1 MKKIMSLFALAILI
15 ASFSSANDT
24 TPLPAREGQGGEPA
38 VVTGESHRFN
48 DVSFLPIPALSAFGG
63 QGVSGAF
70 AGQTAGRIL
79 IAGGCNFPGIPAADG
94 GQKAFYTDIYVLDIA
109 SASAS
114 AFGSAASA
122 SASGASPSASA
133 SASVCGASP
142 SASASASGSA
152 PSASASASACG
163 ASASASAAGSVPG
176 GFSAGAALSSPGA
189 AWQRVGSLPCALA
202 YGASVTTPEGVVCL
216 GGTADGQKSEDFAVL
231 LSFTKAGQLQS
242 QDLPPLPVALDN
254 FAAAYGDGFIY
265 IAGGQHN
272 GIINRQAFRLKWPLP
287 AAWFEAQTGAAW
299 EELPEMPGPARVQ
312 PCAVV
317 QKGAL
322 GSNFYLLGGFDP
334 RYCKAVANGVYYDT
348 RKREWLP
355 TSLMAKPQHLPCS
368 NESEALPQTMG
379 QEASLDVLALV
390 GASAIPSGAAHIL
403 CFGGVNKAIF
413 ETALQRNALLADT
426 ATAADRLQA
435 LREEAHT
442 YMTQQPAWYRFRR
455 SILVYHTVTDS
466 WAELFDSPLIARAG
480 AAVVPVPSGTG
491 SSSLSAIVVGGEEK
505 PGVRSSDVTR
515 VDISYT
521 AHFGWLNWTVLILYL
536 LGMVYLGYYFMRRAS
551 NSSDDF
557 FKGGGRIPWW
567 AAGISIFATM
577 LSAITYMSIPA
588 KAYATDWTYYP
599 MQICI
604 LLVSF
609 PVIRYYLPFFR
620 RLNVTTAYE
629 YLERRFN
636 SATRLMASILFI
648 VFMVARTAL
657 VLFLPSLAMTAVTG
671 INIYICIALMA
682 LITILYCTMGGVEA
696 VVWGDVIQGIIL
708 VGGAIL
714 AAVYLIVNTGENG
727 ASDFWQIATDHDKFR
742 LFLFDAENPFDFVN
756 ATWWVV
762 ILGGLANN
770 LISYTSD
777 QTVIQR
783 YLTTSD
789 EKSAARGILTNGLM
803 SVVVTIAFFTIGTG
817 LYTFFKTHPAELDI
831 TMAKGDAIF
840 PFFMMSQL
848 PAGLAGL
855 LIAAVF
861 AATMSTIASNI
872 NSISTAFTVDLWSKW
887 KKAAKSVSGASSA
900 GDTSVRT
907 ARIAGICAG
916 LIGMAIAWLMATV
929 DIQSLLDYF
938 NTILGLLSGA
948 IGGLFMM
955 GIFFPRI
962 GSRAAMIG
970 FLCGTA
976 TVLYMNFCT
985 QANFLLFGFVSMLV
999 SVLVALILS
1008 IFMPQREEQK
1018 GLTWKTLPKE

>member
-1 MKKIMSLFALAILI
+1 MKRLLFFLLAFISTLSLSFAQ
-15 ASFSSANDT
+15 DT
-24 TPLPAREGQGGEPA
+24 TPLPTREGQGGGSA
-38 VVTGESHRFN
+38 HRFN
-48 DVSFLPIPALSAFGG
+48 NASFLPLPALSAFGG

-70 AGQTAGRIL
+70 AGL
-79 IAGGCNFPGIPAADG
+79 IPKGFSVPHDRVLVAGGCNFPDVPAAEG
-94 GQKAFYTDIYVLDIA
+94 GQKVFYTDIYAIALDGKETWWRA
-109 SASAS
+109 
-114 AFGSAASA
+114 
-122 SASGASPSASA
+122 
-133 SASVCGASP
+133 
-142 SASASASGSA
+142 
-152 PSASASASACG
+152 
-163 ASASASAAGSVPG
+163 
-176 GFSAGAALSSPGA
+176 
-189 AWQRVGSLPCALA
+189 GSLPCALA
-202 YGASVTTPEGVVCL
+202 YGASVTTPEGLVCL

-231 LSFTKAGQLQS
+231 LTLGTSGEAIS
-242 QDLPPLPVALDN
+242 RDIPSLPSALDN

-265 IAGGQHN
+265 VAGGLHN
-272 GIINRQAFRLKWPLP
+272 GLPNRKAFRLKWPLP
-287 AAWFEAQTGAAW
+287 ASWFESQTGAAW
-299 EELPEMPGPARVQ
+299 EELPDVPGPARVQ
-312 PCAVV
+312 PAAAV

-322 GSNFYLLGGFDP
+322 ASNFYLLGGFDP
-334 RYCKAVANGVYYDT
+334 RYRKAVSNGVYYDT
-348 RKREWLP
+348 RKGEWMA
-355 TSLMAKPQHLPCS
+355 TSLMQTRPAPLSSP
-368 NESEALPQTMG
+368 EGDTDALPSVNNTI
-379 QEASLDVLALV
+379 EAPSGAVGGAALSLV
-390 GASAIPSGAAHIL
+390 GASALPSGAAHIL
-403 CFGGVNKAIF
+403 CFGGVNKEIF
-413 ETALQRNALLADT
+413 EAALERNALIADT
-426 ATAADRLQA
+426 ATTAEQLET
-435 LREEAHT
+435 LRAEAYA
-442 YMTQQPAWYRFRR
+442 YMTQDPAWYQFRR
-455 SILVYHTVTDS
+455 SILVYHTITDS
-466 WAELFDSPLIARAG
+466 WAEVFDSPLIARAG
-480 AAVVPVPSGTG
+480 AAVVPLASPSG
-491 SSSLSAIVVGGEEK
+491 SLSALVIGGEEK
-505 PGVRSSDVTR
+505 PGVRSADATR
-515 VDISYT
+515 VDITYT
-521 AHFGWLNWTVLILYL
+521 AHFGWLNWVVLILYL
-536 LGMVYLGYYFMRRAS
+536 LGMVYLGYYFMKRAG
-551 NSSDDF
+551 NSGDDF

-714 AAVYLIVNTGENG
+714 AAVYLIVNTGDTG
-727 ASDFWQIATDHDKFR
+727 ASDFWQIATDHDKIR
-742 LFLFDAENPFDFVN
+742 LFLFDAENPYDFVN

-872 NSISTAFTVDLWSKW
+872 NSISTAFTVDLWGKM
-887 KKAAKSVSGASSA
+887 KKQTPKGGEVK
-900 GDTSVRT
+900 V

-916 LIGMAIAWLMATV
+916 MIGMAIAWLMATV

-962 GSRAAMIG
+962 GSKAAIIG

-976 TVLYMNFCT
+976 TVLYMNFFT

-999 SVLVALILS
+999 SVLVALLLS
-1008 IFMPQREEQK
+1008 IFMPQTEEQK
-1018 GLTWKTLPKE
+1018 GLTWSTLNKQ

>member
-1 MKKIMSLFALAILI
+1 MKKILFLFAVAVFLSIRSMAQ
-15 ASFSSANDT
+15 DT
-24 TPLPAREGQGGEPA
+24 TPLLQGQSPDRNGAIGDRREVSGG
-38 VVTGESHRFN
+38 GSSHRFN
-48 DVSFLPIPALSAFGG
+48 TVSFTSLPPLDAYGG

-70 AGQTAGRIL
+70 AGFVPKNFSVPSDRVL
-79 IAGGCNFPGIPAADG
+79 VAGGCNFPDVPAAEG
-94 GQKAFYTDIYVLDIA
+94 GQKVFYTDIYAIA
-109 SASAS
+109 FDGKGKWWRA
-114 AFGSAASA
+114 
-122 SASGASPSASA
+122 
-133 SASVCGASP
+133 
-142 SASASASGSA
+142 
-152 PSASASASACG
+152 
-163 ASASASAAGSVPG
+163 
-176 GFSAGAALSSPGA
+176 
-189 AWQRVGSLPCALA
+189 GSLPCALA
-202 YGASVTTPEGVVCL
+202 YGASVTTPQGIVCL

-231 LSFTKAGQLQS
+231 LTLGSSGEAICR
-242 QDLPPLPVALDN
+242 DLPPLPIGLDN
-254 FAAAYGDGFIY
+254 FAAAFGDGFIY
-265 IAGGQHN
+265 VAGGQHN
-272 GIINRQAFRLKWPLP
+272 CIPNHKAFRLKWPLP
-287 AAWFEAQTGAAW
+287 ATWFESQKGAAW
-299 EELPEMPGPARVQ
+299 ETLPDMPGPARVQ
-312 PCAVV
+312 PAAAV

-334 RYCKAVANGVYYDT
+334 LSHKTVLDGICYDP
-348 RKREWLP
+348 RKGQWMA
-355 TSLMAKPQHLPCS
+355 TSSIKTH
-368 NESEALPQTMG
+368 PQTPPVMEG
-379 QEASLDVLALV
+379 SSSGNGSLPSRGDLEGSLV

-403 CFGGVNKAIF
+403 CLGGVNKDIF
-413 ETALQRNALLADT
+413 EAALERNARIGEMVQKVQEFKGSKEEQLA
-426 ATAADRLQA
+426 Q
-435 LREEAHT
+435 LREEAHA
-442 YMTQQPAWYRFRR
+442 YMMQDPAWYQFRR

-466 WAELFDSPLIARAG
+466 WAEVFDSPLLARAG
-480 AAVVPVPSGTG
+480 AAVVPLASPAGHI
-491 SSSLSAIVVGGEEK
+491 SALVIGGEEK
-505 PGVRSSDVTR
+505 PGVRSADATR
-515 VDISYT
+515 MEIGYT
-521 AHFGWLNWTVLILYL
+521 ARFGWLNWTVLILYL
-536 LGMVYLGYYFMRRAS
+536 LGMVYLGYYFMQRAGKS
-551 NSSDDF
+551 GDDF

-604 LLVSF
+604 LVVAF

-636 SATRLMASILFI
+636 SSTRLMASMLFI
-648 VFMVARTAL
+648 IFMVARTAL

-714 AAVYLIVNTGENG
+714 AAAYLIIYTGSNG
-727 ASDFWQIATDHDKFR
+727 ASDFWQIATGHDKFR
-742 LFLFDAENPFDFVN
+742 LFLFDAKHPFDFVN

-803 SVVVTIAFFTIGTG
+803 SVFVTIAFFTIGTG

-848 PAGLAGL
+848 PSGLAGL

-872 NSISTAFTVDLWSKW
+872 NSISTAFTVDLWSKAHP
-887 KKAAKSVSGASSA
+887 KPDDA
-900 GDTSVRT
+900 GGQVRV
-907 ARIAGICAG
+907 ARISGICAG
-916 LIGMAIAWLMATV
+916 LIGMLIAWLMATV

-962 GSRAAMIG
+962 GSRAAIAG

-976 TVLYMNFCT
+976 TVLYMNFFT

-999 SVLVALILS
+999 SVVVALILS
-1008 IFMPQREEQK
+1008 FFFPQKEEQP
-1018 GLTWKTLPKE
+1018 GLTWNTL

>member
-1 MKKIMSLFALAILI
+1 MERG
-15 ASFSSANDT
+15 T
-24 TPLPAREGQGGEPA
+24 GGEA
-38 VVTGESHRFN
+38 ISLHRFN
-48 DVSFLPIPALSAFGG
+48 NASFTSLPALSAFGG
-63 QGVSGAF
+63 QGVSGSF
-70 AGQTAGRIL
+70 AGFIPKDFSVPYNRVL
-79 IAGGCNFPGIPAADG
+79 VAGGCNFPDVPAAEG
-94 GQKAFYTDIYVLDIA
+94 GQKVFYTDIYAISLDGKEKWWRA
-109 SASAS
+109 
-114 AFGSAASA
+114 
-122 SASGASPSASA
+122 
-133 SASVCGASP
+133 
-142 SASASASGSA
+142 
-152 PSASASASACG
+152 
-163 ASASASAAGSVPG
+163 
-176 GFSAGAALSSPGA
+176 
-189 AWQRVGSLPCALA
+189 GSLPCALA
-202 YGASVTTPEGVVCL
+202 YGASVSTPEGVVCL
-216 GGTADGQKSEDFAVL
+216 GGTSDGKKSEDYAALLTIDGTGAVV
-231 LSFTKAGQLQS
+231 SSA
-242 QDLPPLPVALDN
+242 LPPLPVSLDN

-265 IAGGQHN
+265 AAGGQHN
-272 GIINRQAFRLKWPLP
+272 GMPNRKAFRLKWPLP
-287 AAWFEAQTGAAW
+287 SSWFEAQTDAAW
-299 EELPEMPGPARVQ
+299 EELPDVPGPARVQ

-317 QKGAL
+317 QKGAIS
-322 GSNFYLLGGFDP
+322 SNFYLLGGFDP
-334 RYCKAVANGVYYDT
+334 RYRKAVANGVYYDT
-348 RKREWLP
+348 RKGNWFA
-355 TSLMAKPQHLPCS
+355 TSLIQTP
-368 NESEALPQTMG
+368 PQTPSVMEG
-379 QEASLDVLALV
+379 GDATVETSGNGCLPSQGYIERALV
-390 GASAIPSGAAHIL
+390 GASAIPSGAAHVL
-403 CFGGVNKAIF
+403 CFGGVNKHIF
-413 ETALQRNALLADT
+413 EQALDRNYQLSDTTIQTAQRLA
-426 ATAADRLQA
+426 Q
-435 LREEAHT
+435 LREEVYY
-442 YMTQQPAWYRFRR
+442 YMTQEPEWYQFRR

-466 WAELFDSPLIARAG
+466 WAEVFDSPLIARAG
-480 AAVVPVPSGTG
+480 AAVVPLVSPSGT
-491 SSSLSAIVVGGEEK
+491 LSALVIGGEEK

-515 VDISYT
+515 VDITYT
-521 AHFGWLNWTVLILYL
+521 AHFGWLNWTVLIVYL
-536 LGMVYLGYYFMRRAS
+536 LGMVYLGYYFMKRAS

-696 VVWGDVIQGIIL
+696 VVWGDVIQGVIL

-714 AAVYLIVNTGENG
+714 AAVYLIVNTGDNG

-742 LFLFDAENPFDFVN
+742 LFLFNSENPFDFVN

-887 KKAAKSVSGASSA
+887 KGE
-900 GDTSVRT
+900 GGVRT

-916 LIGMAIAWLMATV
+916 LLGMAIAWLMATV

-948 IGGLFMM
+948 IGGLFLM

-962 GSRAAMIG
+962 GSCAALIG
-970 FLCGTA
+970 FFCGTA
-976 TVLYMNFCT
+976 TVFYMNFYT

-999 SVLVALILS
+999 SVLVALLVS
-1008 IFMPQREEQK
+1008 IFIPQKEEQK

>member
-1 MKKIMSLFALAILI
+1 MLLLLVAVVGQAISPLYPQ
-15 ASFSSANDT
+15 DT
-24 TPLPAREGQGGEPA
+24 TPLSPERGAE
-38 VVTGESHRFN
+38 GESHRFN
-48 DVSFLPIPALSAFGG
+48 TASFTSVPALAAFGG

-70 AGQTAGRIL
+70 AGQLPDGRIVV
-79 IAGGCNFPGIPAADG
+79 AGGCNFPDVPAAEG
-94 GQKAFYTDIYVLDIA
+94 GKKVFYTDIFAIA
-109 SASAS
+109 PTDLATPAPPSASVSASSPTSTSASSPDTSLLGVGGGSASAQ
-114 AFGSAASA
+114 
-122 SASGASPSASA
+122 
-133 SASVCGASP
+133 
-142 SASASASGSA
+142 
-152 PSASASASACG
+152 
-163 ASASASAAGSVPG
+163 
-176 GFSAGAALSSPGA
+176 
-189 AWQRVGSLPCALA
+189 WQRISSLPCALA
-202 YGASVTTPEGVVCL
+202 YGASVTTPEGLVCL
-216 GGTADGQKSEDFAVL
+216 GGTSDGQKSEDFAVL
-231 LSFTKAGQLQS
+231 LSTDKNGQLQS
-242 QDLPPLPVALDN
+242 QNLPILPVSLDN
-254 FAAAYGDGFIY
+254 FAAAYGDGYIY
-265 IAGGQHN
+265 AAGGLHN
-272 GIINRQAFRLKWPLP
+272 GIPNRRAFRLHWPLP
-287 AAWFEAQTGAAW
+287 TAWFETQTGAAW
-299 EELPEMPGPARVQ
+299 EELPQLPGPARVQ
-312 PCAVV
+312 PVAVV
-317 QKGAL
+317 QKGAI
-322 GSNFYLLGGFDP
+322 GSNFYLLGGYDP
-334 RYCKAVANGVYYDT
+334 RYRKAVANGAFYDP
-348 RKREWLP
+348 RKNNWYA
-355 TSLMAKPQHLPCS
+355 TSLMTTNILSSK
-368 NESEALPQTMG
+368 ESSSQQAPSPIVSPDEEG
-379 QEASLDVLALV
+379 EREICLV

-403 CFGGVNKAIF
+403 CFGGVDKRIF
-413 ETALQRNALLADT
+413 EQALDRNYQLSDTTIQTAVRLA
-426 ATAADRLQA
+426 Q
-435 LREEAHT
+435 LREEMYY
-442 YMTQQPAWYRFRR
+442 YMTQVPSWYRFRR
-455 SILVYHTVTDS
+455 SLLVYHTITDS
-466 WAELFDSPLIARAG
+466 WAEVFDSPLIARAG
-480 AAVVPVPSGTG
+480 AAVVPVTSAAG
-491 SSSLSAIVVGGEEK
+491 SASLSALVIGGEEK

-515 VDISYT
+515 VDIAYN

-536 LGMVYLGYYFMRRAS
+536 LGMVYLGYYFMKRAS
-551 NSSDDF
+551 NSSEDF

-609 PVIRYYLPFFR
+609 PVIKYYLPFFR

-636 SATRLMASILFI
+636 SATRLMASVLFI

-714 AAVYLIVNTGENG
+714 AAVYLIVNTGEHG

-742 LFLFDAENPFDFVN
+742 LFLFNPEHPFDFVN

-817 LYTFFKTHPAELDI
+817 LYTFFQTHPAELDI
-831 TMAKGDAIF
+831 TMAKSDAIF

-872 NSISTAFTVDLWSKW
+872 NSISTAFTVDLWGKVHSRPLPKG
-887 KKAAKSVSGASSA
+887 GASDSQT
-900 GDTSVRT
+900 TSGNESPSLGEAIGVGQAST
-907 ARIAGICAG
+907 VKVARIAGICAG
-916 LIGMAIAWLMATV
+916 LLGMAIACLMATV

-948 IGGLFMM
+948 IGGLFLM

-962 GSRAAMIG
+962 GSRAALIG
-970 FLCGTA
+970 FFCGTA
-976 TVLYMNFCT
+976 SVFYLNFCT
-985 QANFLLFGFVSMLV
+985 QANFLLFGFVSIVV
-999 SVLVALILS
+999 SVLVALVLS
-1008 IFMPQREEQK
+1008 IFWPQKDEQP
-1018 GLTWKTLPKE
+1018 GLTWKTLESPLPTSPKGEK

>member
-1 MKKIMSLFALAILI
+1 MRVFNKLLLLFGILI
-15 ASFSSANDT
+15 AQVCSHSLYAQDAT
-24 TPLPAREGQGGEPA
+24 EQADGA
-38 VVTGESHRFN
+38 SHRFN
-48 DVSFLPIPALSAFGG
+48 NVSFTAAPALSHFGG

-70 AGQTAGRIL
+70 AGQAEGRIL
-79 IAGGCNFPGIPAADG
+79 VAGGCNFPDIPAADG
-94 GQKAFYTDIYVLDIA
+94 GQKVFYDDIFAIPVTISNGTPKGDT
-109 SASAS
+109 
-114 AFGSAASA
+114 
-122 SASGASPSASA
+122 
-133 SASVCGASP
+133 
-142 SASASASGSA
+142 
-152 PSASASASACG
+152 
-163 ASASASAAGSVPG
+163 
-176 GFSAGAALSSPGA
+176 
-189 AWQRVGSLPCALA
+189 WQRIGCLPLPLA
-202 YGASVTTPEGVVCL
+202 YGASITTPDGMVCL
-216 GGTADGQKSEDFAVL
+216 GGTTDGKKSESLALLFTFDKDGKL
-231 LSFTKAGQLQS
+231 LSKTIPA
-242 QDLPPLPVALDN
+242 LPVGLDN
-254 FAAAYGDGFIY
+254 FAAAYGDGY
-265 IAGGQHN
+265 IWVAGGLHDGTPN
-272 GIINRQAFRLKWPLP
+272 SKAFRLKWP
-287 AAWFEAQTGAAW
+287 AGSSW
-299 EELPEMPGPARVQ
+299 EELPAMPGPARVQ
-312 PCAVV
+312 PVAVV
-317 QKGAL
+317 QKGAI
-322 GSNFYLLGGFDP
+322 GPNFYVLGGYDPSTGKTVTNGIVYDP
-334 RYCKAVANGVYYDT
+334 RKGTWESTSAIESNG
-348 RKREWLP
+348 
-355 TSLMAKPQHLPCS
+355 KP
-368 NESEALPQTMG
+368 
-379 QEASLDVLALV
+379 LALV
-390 GASAIPSGAAHIL
+390 GATAIPSGAAHIL
-403 CFGGVNKAIF
+403 YFGGVDKEIF
-413 ETALQRNALLADT
+413 ETALERNALLAKNDSEK
-426 ATAADRLQA
+426 
-435 LREEAHT
+435 LRAEAYD
-442 YMTQQPAWYRFRR
+442 YMIQEPSWYQFRR

-466 WAELFDSPLIARAG
+466 WAQVFDSPLLARAG
-480 AAVVPVPSGTG
+480 AAVVPVASPTG
-491 SSSLSAIVVGGEEK
+491 SLSALVIGGEEK

-515 VDISYT
+515 VDITYT
-521 AHFGWLNWTVLILYL
+521 ARFGWLNWTVLILYL

-636 SATRLMASILFI
+636 STTRLMASILFI

-727 ASDFWQIATDHDKFR
+727 VSDFWQIATDNNKFR

-887 KKAAKSVSGASSA
+887 KGKGGVKV
-900 GDTSVRT
+900 
-907 ARIAGICAG
+907 ARIAGVCAG
-916 LIGMAIAWLMATV
+916 LLGMAIACLMATV
-929 DIQSLLDYF
+929 DIHSLLDYF

-948 IGGLFMM
+948 IGGLFIM

-962 GSRAAMIG
+962 GSKAAIIG
-970 FLCGTA
+970 FVCGTA

-985 QANFLLFGFVSMLV
+985 QANFLLFGLVSMFVSV
-999 SVLVALILS
+999 VVALLLS
-1008 IFMPQREEQK
+1008 IFIPQDKAQP

>member
-1 MKKIMSLFALAILI
+1 MKKLLFFLLAYVSSFGLSI
-15 ASFSSANDT
+15 AQDT
-24 TPLPAREGQGGEPA
+24 TPLHVQEEQGGGSA
-38 VVTGESHRFN
+38 HSFN
-48 DVSFLPIPALSAFGG
+48 DASFLPVPALSAFGG

-70 AGQTAGRIL
+70 AGAAGDYVL
-79 IAGGCNFPGIPAADG
+79 VAGGCNFPETPAAEG
-94 GQKAFYTDIYVLDIA
+94 GQKVFYTDIYAIA
-109 SASAS
+109 ADVAT
-114 AFGSAASA
+114 
-122 SASGASPSASA
+122 PSAGWS
-133 SASVCGASP
+133 
-142 SASASASGSA
+142 
-152 PSASASASACG
+152 
-163 ASASASAAGSVPG
+163 
-176 GFSAGAALSSPGA
+176 
-189 AWQRVGSLPCALA
+189 RVGSLPCALA

-216 GGTADGQKSEDFAVL
+216 GGTSDGKKSEDFAAL
-231 LSFTKAGQLQS
+231 LTLDENGAVVNSA
-242 QDLPPLPVALDN
+242 LPPLPVSLDN

-265 IAGGQHN
+265 AAGGQHN
-272 GIINRQAFRLKWPLP
+272 GLPNRKAFRLKWPLP
-287 AAWFEAQTGAAW
+287 SSWFEAQTGAAW
-299 EELPEMPGPARVQ
+299 EELPEVPGPARVQ

-317 QKGAL
+317 QKGAI

-334 RYCKAVANGVYYDT
+334 RYRKAVSNGIYYDP
-348 RKREWLP
+348 RKGDWFA
-355 TSLMAKPQHLPCS
+355 TSLMQRPLCNSPRGGEDSQTSEGPS
-368 NESEALPQTMG
+368 NGNEALPPTG
-379 QEASLDVLALV
+379 GVGEGLALV
-390 GASAIPSGAAHIL
+390 GASAIPSGAAHVL
-403 CFGGVNKAIF
+403 CFGGVNKHIF
-413 ETALQRNALLADT
+413 EQALDRNYQLSDTTIQTAQRLA
-426 ATAADRLQA
+426 Q
-435 LREEAHT
+435 LREEVYY
-442 YMTQQPAWYRFRR
+442 YMTQEPEWYQFRR

-466 WAELFDSPLIARAG
+466 WAEVFDSPLIARAG
-480 AAVVPVPSGTG
+480 AAVVPLVSPSGT
-491 SSSLSAIVVGGEEK
+491 LSALVIGGEEK

-515 VDISYT
+515 VDITYT
-521 AHFGWLNWTVLILYL
+521 AHFGWLNWTVLIVYL
-536 LGMVYLGYYFMRRAS
+536 LGMVYLGYYFMKRAS

-714 AAVYLIVNTGENG
+714 AAVYLIVNTGDNG

-742 LFLFDAENPFDFVN
+742 LFLFDAEHPFDFVN

-887 KKAAKSVSGASSA
+887 KGE
-900 GDTSVRT
+900 GGVRT

-916 LIGMAIAWLMATV
+916 LLGMAIAWLMATV

-948 IGGLFMM
+948 IGGLFLM

-962 GSRAAMIG
+962 GSCAALIG
-970 FLCGTA
+970 FFCGTA
-976 TVLYMNFCT
+976 TVFYMNFYT

-999 SVLVALILS
+999 SVLVALIIS
-1008 IFMPQREEQK
+1008 IFIPQKEEQK
-1018 GLTWKTLPKE
+1018 GLTWKTLGPTSAPSR